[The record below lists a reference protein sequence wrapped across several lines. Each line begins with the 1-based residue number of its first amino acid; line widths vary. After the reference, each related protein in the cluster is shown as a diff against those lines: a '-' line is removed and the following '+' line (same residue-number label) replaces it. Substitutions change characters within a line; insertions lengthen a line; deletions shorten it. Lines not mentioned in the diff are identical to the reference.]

1 MKTTNL
7 GKAALVLLAV
17 GGGLYWVIKHS
28 KKTYQEIGRR
38 EKENREILK
47 KSGFTEEDLDILSQ
61 KEEGEDCIDEK
72 INLCKKLYE
81 QIRFESTMPID
92 VVDLDGINHSEKVIH
107 VCQRFDKKTKRNLL
121 DLCFQVPVSALSGNR
136 GSRNYANGNTCV
148 GDFISTIRGK
158 FNETENKLEGGWIEW
173 MEDVVRE
180 NQNFGNGK
188 IINKGR
194 LVDSRL
200 EGYYY
205 ITAEK
210 NFGDVGEDDWQ
221 PIGMFF
227 SIPPGIFKNN
237 PYNSDHDKLTDYILD
252 LISELDNNSNG
263 EGVDLCGVNPGDDVR
278 NVKIV
283 DVICAVRVSFVMQD
297 QWNLDGINATSA
309 IKILETV
316 YNDLEIQGAGDGIFN
331 YEYFL
336 IYDPDSY
343 SDAEELRVFNTR
355 ESSDGKL
362 MVITENYLYEE

>member
-7 GKAALVLLAV
+7 GKLALVLLAV
-17 GGGLYWVIKHS
+17 GGGLYWVVKHS
-28 KKTYQEIGRR
+28 KKTYREIGRR
-38 EKENREILK
+38 EEENREILK

-61 KEEGEDCIDEK
+61 KEEGEAGVDEE
-72 INLCKKLYE
+72 INLCKKIYE
-81 QIRFESTMPID
+81 QVRFESTMPVS
-92 VVDLDGINHSEKVIH
+92 VVDLEAINHSEKVIH
-107 VCQRFDKKTKRNLL
+107 IFQRFDEKLKRNFL
-121 DLCFQVPVSALSGNR
+121 DLRFQVPTSALSGNR

-158 FNETENKLEGGWIEW
+158 FNEGENKLEGGWVEW
-173 MEDVVRE
+173 MEDIVRE

-188 IINKGR
+188 IINKSR
-194 LVDSRL
+194 LVDSRI

-205 ITAEK
+205 VTAEK
-210 NFGDVGEDDWQ
+210 NFGDDVKEDWQ

-227 SIPPGIFKNN
+227 SVPPSIFKNN
-237 PYNSDHDKLTDYILD
+237 PYNSEHDKLTDYILD
-252 LISELDNNSNG
+252 LMIELDNSDG
-263 EGVDLCGVNPGDDVR
+263 EGVDLCGVSYGDDIR

-309 IKILETV
+309 LKILDTV
-316 YNDLEIQGAGDGIFN
+316 YNEAEINGAGDGVFS

-343 SDAEELRVFNTR
+343 CNTEELRVFNTKN
-355 ESSDGKL
+355 SSDGKV
-362 MVITENYLYEE
+362 MVVTENYLYEE